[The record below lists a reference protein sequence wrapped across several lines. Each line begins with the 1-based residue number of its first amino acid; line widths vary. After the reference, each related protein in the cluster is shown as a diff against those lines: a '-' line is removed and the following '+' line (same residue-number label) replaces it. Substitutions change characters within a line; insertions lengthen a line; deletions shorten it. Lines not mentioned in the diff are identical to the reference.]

1 MSRTAIK
8 LTFVSAF
15 MLPITEDQPQSKTQK
30 HFTDAVLAAVANAVA
45 IAQPQGGSY
54 TATGRCVLAGVLSAS
69 PPASAS
75 IFLKS
80 RRNAM
85 PVAVLCAKTLRLSM
99 GSVFRPTR
107 SNSERRSRAR
117 VMAGLDTLSLAANP
131 RTVCAS
137 LAYERLAKDEA
148 LEAAWRAAGQT
159 RAAPQTLRTV
169 QDELLDERLAR
180 QNAEQEGEEE
190 PQPV

>member
-1 MSRTAIK
+1 
-8 LTFVSAF
+8 
-15 MLPITEDQPQSKTQK
+15 
-30 HFTDAVLAAVANAVA
+30 
-45 IAQPQGGSY
+45 
-54 TATGRCVLAGVLSAS
+54 
-69 PPASAS
+69 
-75 IFLKS
+75 
-80 RRNAM
+80 
-85 PVAVLCAKTLRLSM
+85 
-99 GSVFRPTR
+99 
-107 SNSERRSRAR
+107 
-117 VMAGLDTLSLAANP
+117 MAGLDTLSLAANP